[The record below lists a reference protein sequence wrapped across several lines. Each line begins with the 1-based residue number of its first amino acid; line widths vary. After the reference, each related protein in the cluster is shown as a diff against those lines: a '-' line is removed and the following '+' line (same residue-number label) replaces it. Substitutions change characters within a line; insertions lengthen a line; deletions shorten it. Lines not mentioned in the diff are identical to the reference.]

1 MNSGNVS
8 TNFDTF
14 PEQISPMI
22 DDDIC
27 PGFAIIIRLGDLA
40 IQIAIQHVAF
50 RELDRLLNS
59 IVPGEN
65 LTPIIHSI
73 RKRQFRNHIN
83 SFPPPPGGIAR

>member
-1 MNSGNVS
+1 
-8 TNFDTF
+8 
-14 PEQISPMI
+14 MI
-22 DDDIC
+22 DDDIR
-27 PGFAIIIRLGDLA
+27 PRLTIIIRFGDLA

-50 RELDRLLNS
+50 RELDRLLNG

-83 SFPPPPGGIAR
+83 SFPSPPGGIAR